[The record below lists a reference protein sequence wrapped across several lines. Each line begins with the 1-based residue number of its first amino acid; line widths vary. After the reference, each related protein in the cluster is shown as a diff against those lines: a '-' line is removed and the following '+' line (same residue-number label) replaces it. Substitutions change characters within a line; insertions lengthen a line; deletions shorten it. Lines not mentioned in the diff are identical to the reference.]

1 MCLLLCAC
9 ARAQTTD
16 NIETGA
22 PSSLIRLGLAD
33 FNRALQL
40 CPDTVQFLQWRAW
53 ARWLMRDYEICAAD
67 CDRGL
72 EFAPRSVPLLRLRGD
87 VLVELRL
94 YRRALADYDAI
105 VQLYTESGD
114 VDPNLQ
120 VRADTHA
127 RAWWGAG
134 NGERGSDAL
143 TSACDVC
150 GQDLLRRKH
159 EVANLFLQQADELT
173 DSLLAHIEG
182 KEGSKPESVSEPGR
196 AIGPLLV
203 FCWGNT

>member
-1 MCLLLCAC
+1 
-9 ARAQTTD
+9 
-16 NIETGA
+16 
-22 PSSLIRLGLAD
+22 
-33 FNRALQL
+33 
-40 CPDTVQFLQWRAW
+40 
-53 ARWLMRDYEICAAD
+53 MRDYEICAAD

-196 AIGPLLV
+196 DIGPLLA
-203 FCWGNT
+203 FCWGST

>member
-1 MCLLLCAC
+1 
-9 ARAQTTD
+9 
-16 NIETGA
+16 
-22 PSSLIRLGLAD
+22 
-33 FNRALQL
+33 
-40 CPDTVQFLQWRAW
+40 
-53 ARWLMRDYEICAAD
+53 MRDYEICAAD

-72 EFAPRSVPLLRLRGD
+72 EFSPRSVPLLRLRGD

-114 VDPNLQ
+114 VDPSLQ

-127 RAWWGAG
+127 RTCVARRATG

-143 TSACDVC
+143 TSACGVC
-150 GQDLLRRKH
+150 EQDLLRRKH

-196 AIGPLLV
+196 DIGPPLA